1 MNPVE
6 TYDYWSN
13 RYRSNEIQWDCGD
26 ITFPIRHYVDQLKD
40 KNIKILIPG
49 CGNAY
54 EAEYLWKIGFH
65 NVYLLDFATEPL
77 NNFSKRNP
85 DFPSANLIKADY
97 FQHTGSYDLIIEQTM
112 FCAISPIM
120 REDYAV
126 KSASLLAENGKL
138 VGVLFNR
145 KFEGGPPFGGNQKE
159 YVQLFSRYFRE
170 ILIEPCY
177 NSIKPRMGSEVFIK
191 LIK

>member
-1 MNPVE
+1 MNPIE

-13 RYRSNEIQWDCGD
+13 RYKKNEIQWDCGD
-26 ITFPIRHYVDQLKD
+26 ITLPIRHYVDQLKD

-65 NVYLLDFATEPL
+65 NVNILDFAPEPL
-77 NNFSKRNP
+77 INFSKRNT
-85 DFPSANLIKADY
+85 DFPSANLIHADY
-97 FQHTGSYDLIIEQTM
+97 FLHRGRYDLIIEQTM
-112 FCAISPIM
+112 FCAINPIM
-120 REDYAV
+120 REDYAA

-145 KFEGGPPFGGNQKE
+145 EFEGGPPFGGNQKE
-159 YVQLFSRYFRE
+159 YTQLFSRYFRE